1 MPVTVVVGGQFGSE
15 GKGKVAHFVARE
27 MDASVAVRVG
37 GPNSGHTVINPSGD
51 RLILRQLPTAAI
63 LPNVTCVLGAGSY
76 IIPELLTQEI
86 MLTGLD
92 KDRLFI
98 DPHAVVITDEELRSE
113 KESSLRENIG
123 STQSGT
129 GAAVSRRISRR
140 SEVLFAEN
148 DEQLKPFVRS
158 VTKFLRDQL
167 TNNKRVILE
176 GTQGFGLS
184 LLHSSYYPVVTSRD
198 TTASGFLSEAGLSP
212 FDVDDV
218 IMVLR
223 AFPIRVGGNSGHLPE
238 EIDWDRVT
246 AESGSQAKI
255 VEHTSVSKSVRRV
268 AHFSPEVVLDAIR
281 VNKPSRIVLNHVDY
295 IDVTCFGSNSLT
307 EKAVR
312 FVEQVEQKIGSK
324 IDYVGSG
331 PASMSRRFFVQR
343 MPKSA

>member
-15 GKGKVAHFVARE
+15 GKGKVAHFFARE
-27 MDASVAVRVG
+27 MNASVAIRVG

-51 RLILRQLPTAAI
+51 PLILRQLPTAAI
-63 LPNVTCVLGAGSY
+63 LPSVTCILGAGSY
-76 IIPELLTQEI
+76 IIPELLFQEI
-86 MLTGLD
+86 LLTGLH
-92 KDRLFI
+92 KERLFI

-113 KESSLRENIG
+113 RESSLRQSIG

-129 GAAVSRRISRR
+129 GAAVSRRISRG
-140 SEVLFAEN
+140 SKGVFAAN
-148 DEQLKPFVRS
+148 DERLKPFVRS
-158 VTKFLRDQL
+158 VTTFLREQL
-167 TNNKRVILE
+167 TNNERIILE

-238 EIDWDRVT
+238 EINWDQVT
-246 AESGSQAKI
+246 EESGSQAKI

-268 AHFSPEVVLDAIR
+268 AHFSPEIVLDAIR
-281 VNKPSRIVLNHVDY
+281 VNRPSRVVLNHVDY
-295 IDVTCFGSNSLT
+295 VDVNCFGSNSLT
-307 EKAVR
+307 EKALR
-312 FVEQVEQKIGSK
+312 FVEQVELRIGSK
-324 IDYVGSG
+324 IDYVGCG

-343 MPKSA
+343 ISKSA

>member
-37 GPNSGHTVINPSGD
+37 GPNSGHTVIKPSGD
-51 RLILRQLPTAAI
+51 CLILRQLPTAAI
-63 LPNVTCVLGAGSY
+63 LPNVACVLGAGSY
-76 IIPELLTQEI
+76 IIPELLFQEI

-92 KDRLFI
+92 NDRLFI
-98 DPHAVVITDEELRSE
+98 DPHAVVITEEELRNE
-113 KESSLRENIG
+113 RESSLRQNIG

-140 SEVLFAEN
+140 TGVVFAEN
-148 DEQLKPFVRS
+148 DERLKPFVRS
-158 VTKFLRDQL
+158 VTTFLRGQL
-167 TNNKRVILE
+167 TTNKRIILE

-198 TTASGFLSEAGLSP
+198 TTAAGFLSEAGLSP

-223 AFPIRVGGNSGHLPE
+223 AFPIRVGGNSGHLPG
-238 EIDWDRVT
+238 EINWDLVT
-246 AESGSQAKI
+246 AESGSQTQI

-268 AHFSPEVVLDAIR
+268 AHFNPEVVLDAIK
-281 VNKPSRIVLNHVDY
+281 VNRPSRIVLNHVDY
-295 IDVTCFGSNSLT
+295 VDVTCFGADSLT
-307 EKAVR
+307 EKALR
-312 FVEQVEQKIGSK
+312 FVEQVELSIGAK
-324 IDYVGSG
+324 IDYVGCG
-331 PASMSRRFFVQR
+331 PASMSRRFLVQR
-343 MPKSA
+343 ISKSA